1 MKSQRDVSV
10 DLVKTIAIVSV
21 LLIHVSAP
29 GLSGVEAGSSR
40 WLSSLFWG
48 SISRMAVPLFLMAS
62 GVLLLAPER
71 PLPLRKLYG
80 KSIPRLLIALLF
92 WAACYKLFDLLLWG
106 GIDRWTLEQSFKEVL
121 LFKHE
126 EHLYYLHIMLLVYA
140 FLPVTR
146 LIARHGDR
154 KLLEYGLGLWFLLG
168 ILYPTVR
175 TFWPF
180 TLLTGIPVQWRMN
193 MTYASIGFTL
203 LGWYLVKYH
212 PQIRT
217 GTSLLTLLAGVCVV
231 FGGTWAQSAA
241 AGKLETHFL
250 EGMGVGVF
258 LAALG
263 SWGLCRRARLSG
275 PAVRVVTY
283 ISKASFCVFLTHI
296 FFLKGLLH
304 LGISAQIGPAI
315 VTVPLLSALLLGCGC
330 GVYALLS
337 RIPGARHWLV

>member
-1 MKSQRDVSV
+1 MTRDTSIDLIKTLAICDVLISHVAVPAFGMGPVGSV
-10 DLVKTIAIVSV
+10 
-21 LLIHVSAP
+21 P
-29 GLSGVEAGSSR
+29 
-40 WLSSLFWG
+40 WLTALFWACF
-48 SISRMAVPLFLMAS
+48 SHASVSLFLMAS
-62 GVLLLAPER
+62 GVLLLDPER
-71 PLPLRKLYG
+71 PMPLRKLYG

-92 WAACYKLFDLLLWG
+92 WAACYKIFDLLLWG

-140 FLPVTR
+140 FLPLTR
-146 LIARHGDR
+146 LIARQGDR
-154 KLLEYGLGLWFLLG
+154 KLLEYGLALWFLLG

-193 MTYASIGFTL
+193 MTYASIGYTL
-203 LGWYLVKYH
+203 LGWYLVKHH
-212 PQIRT
+212 PRIGT
-217 GTSLLTLLAGVCVV
+217 GTSLLTLLAGLCVT
-231 FGGTWAQSAA
+231 FGGSWAQSAA
-241 AGKLETHFL
+241 VGKLETHFL

-258 LAALG
+258 LVALG

-275 PAVRVVTY
+275 PAVRAVTY

-296 FFLKGLLH
+296 FFLKLLARR
-304 LGISAQIGPAI
+304 GFTAQMGPAML
-315 VTVPLLSALLLGCGC
+315 TVPLLSALLLGCGC

-337 RIPGARHWLV
+337 RIPGARRWLV